1 MEKGKKGKRD
11 KGKKKKGRFMGIGG
25 EAFDSETKGYTH
37 GDYFNGCRAD
47 QSCIYFSVFYPF

>member
-25 EAFDSETKGYTH
+25 EAFDNKKKGFTH
-37 GDYFNGCRAD
+37 HDYSDGCD
-47 QSCIYFSVFYPF
+47 LN